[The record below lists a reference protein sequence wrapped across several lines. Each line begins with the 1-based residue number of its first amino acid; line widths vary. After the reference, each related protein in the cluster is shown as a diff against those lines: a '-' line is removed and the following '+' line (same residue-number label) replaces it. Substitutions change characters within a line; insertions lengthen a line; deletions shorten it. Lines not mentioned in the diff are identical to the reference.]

1 MNIKT
6 NASQQSC
13 ALAQKKN
20 HPDRARLLSECT
32 RLTSEVEE
40 LTTQIQ
46 IENEKINQEEKEQL
60 EEITKEENNIE
71 QKRTKDTITAEEKAD
86 EENNEIKESQ
96 SEKELDMVEEKEQ
109 LLQQQQELV
118 RIQQKTSHK
127 IDISIKEQQKSINIL
142 IRNLRRKL
150 TKMAR
155 REQVL
160 VSELSDDAP
169 ERETVITKILKRS
182 KETIT
187 KLTTVMTSLTTKV
200 TTIKT
205 QITTFRTTIT
215 TLTTK
220 LTTIQSKIV
229 TLQETLKLKISER
242 RSKKQILR
250 AYGQKGDSGSTAEG
264 AMVTQKSIDTI
275 TIEIKKIRKTLKA

>member
-1 MNIKT
+1 
-6 NASQQSC
+6 
-13 ALAQKKN
+13 LG
-20 HPDRARLLSECT
+20 ECT
-32 RLTSEVEE
+32 RLNKEVDD

-46 IENEKINQEEKEQL
+46 IENEKINQEEKESLQ
-60 EEITKEENNIE
+60 EITSEETTVE
-71 QKRTKDTITAEEKAD
+71 QKRTKDTIIAEEKSD
-86 EENNEIKESQ
+86 QENNEIKESQ

-127 IDISIKEQQKSINIL
+127 IDISIKEQQRSINIL
-142 IRNLRRKL
+142 IRNLRKKL

-160 VSELSDDAP
+160 ISELSDDAP
-169 ERETVITKILKRS
+169 ERETVVTKILKRS

-187 KLTTVMTSLTTKV
+187 KLTTVMTTLTTKV

-205 QITTFRTTIT
+205 QIATFRETIT

-220 LTTIQSKIV
+220 LSTIQSKVV
-229 TLQETLKLKISER
+229 TLKETLKLKISER
-242 RSKKQILR
+242 KSKK
-250 AYGQKGDSGSTAEG
+250 
-264 AMVTQKSIDTI
+264 
-275 TIEIKKIRKTLKA
+275 